1 MLVRNR
7 RHTTGD
13 IESSDDTLDTSGEE
27 DNKDV
32 STFRGILSTVRFVY
46 KGTTRRDVEP
56 KSLGVQSYNA
66 SKLFVIPVWSNE
78 N

>member
-1 MLVRNR
+1 MLYLRSKSGNYKQCFTSEPKVLVRNR

-32 STFRGILSTVRFVY
+32 STFRDNLSS
-46 KGTTRRDVEP
+46 VE
-56 KSLGVQSYNA
+56 Q
-66 SKLFVIPVWSNE
+66 
-78 N
+78 